1 MLGSSLP
8 ITGGGDTMTPFESLS
23 LLIQF
28 LMLVI
33 AFLTYL
39 NM

>member
-1 MLGSSLP
+1 
-8 ITGGGDTMTPFESLS
+8 MTPFESLS

-33 AFLTYL
+33 VFLTYL